1 MKLFFAMF
9 VAVFFAACA
18 SKQEVG
24 FDEIQR
30 HMVLEGF
37 DKKSVESLK
46 TRRNINDLLEF
57 EVILKAPMDGDV
69 LYKVDWLDKDGFT
82 LSDPLSKEW
91 RRIHLNAGK
100 EFVFGKIAP
109 NKNAVDFK
117 IHLQR
122 R

>member
-69 LYKVDWLDKDGFT
+69 LYKVD
-82 LSDPLSKEW
+82 
-91 RRIHLNAGK
+91 
-100 EFVFGKIAP
+100 
-109 NKNAVDFK
+109 
-117 IHLQR
+117 
-122 R
+122 